1 LCGLEAL
8 GRGLEIAMECGSAKR
23 EAAPRPGRDNS
34 VSSSRHN
41 LLTASF
47 WTPHHREMESVH
59 ENNYCKF
66 NYLSRITA
74 SVSQSDLLH
83 RVDTTVLQF
92 TVGARPRRFNGF

>member
-1 LCGLEAL
+1 
-8 GRGLEIAMECGSAKR
+8 MECGSAKR

-47 WTPHHREMESVH
+47 WTPNHREMESVYG
-59 ENNYCKF
+59 NNYCKF
-66 NYLSRITA
+66 NYLSRITT

-83 RVDTTVLQF
+83 RADTTILQF
-92 TVGARPRRFNGF
+92 TVGGLARDGSTVFERFFTGSSPV